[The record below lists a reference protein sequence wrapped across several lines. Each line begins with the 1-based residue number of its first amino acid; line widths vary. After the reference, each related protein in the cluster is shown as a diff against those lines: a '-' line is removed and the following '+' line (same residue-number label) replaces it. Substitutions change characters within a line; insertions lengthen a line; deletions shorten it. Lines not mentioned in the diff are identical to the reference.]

1 MADFVIPAPPVP
13 AIPVSGGG
21 AFPVRRVY
29 CIGRNYAA
37 HAIEMGHDPNR
48 EPPFF
53 FQKNPNNLTT
63 GDSFPY
69 PPQTKDVH
77 HEIELVYSIRRHN
90 GRAEAD
96 RVTIGLDLTARDVQQ
111 ELKQKGL
118 PWEKAKAFDGS
129 AYVSEAFTAV
139 ESFPAGR
146 HIEFMLKKNGRVVQ
160 SGHSGQMMHDAAA
173 LIAHV
178 ERYMLLENG
187 DLLFTGT
194 PAGVG
199 PLSAGD
205 RLEGYLLGELL
216 FDMQVA

>member
-1 MADFVIPAPPVP
+1 MKLI
-13 AIPVSGGG
+13 
-21 AFPVRRVY
+21 
-29 CIGRNYAA
+29 CIGRNYSE
-37 HAIEMGHDPNR
+37 HAKELGNAVPD
-48 EPPFF
+48 EPVVFL
-53 FQKNPNNLTT
+53 K
-63 GDSFPY
+63 
-69 PPQTKDVH
+69 PPSALIPHGGPIRLPAFSTDVH

-129 AYVSEAFTAV
+129 AYVAEAFSAV
-139 ESFPAGR
+139 ESFPAGKY
-146 HIEFMLKKNGRVVQ
+146 IEFMLKKNGQVVQ
-160 SGHSGQMMHDAAA
+160 SGHSGQMLYDVPA

-178 ERYMLLENG
+178 ERYMQLENG

-199 PLSAGD
+199 PMATGD

-216 FDMQVA
+216 FDLQVA

>member
-1 MADFVIPAPPVP
+1 MKLI
-13 AIPVSGGG
+13 
-21 AFPVRRVY
+21 
-29 CIGRNYAA
+29 CIGRNYSE
-37 HAIEMGHDPNR
+37 HAKELGNTVPD
-48 EPPFF
+48 EPVVFL
-53 FQKNPNNLTT
+53 K
-63 GDSFPY
+63 
-69 PPQTKDVH
+69 PPTALIPHGGPIRLPAFSNDVH

-96 RVTIGLDLTARDVQQ
+96 GVTIGLDLTARDLQQ

-129 AYVSEAFTAV
+129 AYVAEAFTAV
-139 ESFPAGR
+139 ESFPAGN
-146 HIEFMLKKNGRVVQ
+146 HVEFMLKKNGQVVQ
-160 SGHSGQMMHDAAA
+160 SGHSGQMVYDVPA

-178 ERYMLLENG
+178 ERYMQLENG

-199 PLSAGD
+199 PLAAGD

-216 FDMQVA
+216 FDLQVA

>member
-1 MADFVIPAPPVP
+1 MKLI
-13 AIPVSGGG
+13 
-21 AFPVRRVY
+21 
-29 CIGRNYAA
+29 CIGRNYSE
-37 HAIEMGHDPNR
+37 HAKELGNAVPD
-48 EPPFF
+48 EPVVFL
-53 FQKNPNNLTT
+53 K
-63 GDSFPY
+63 
-69 PPQTKDVH
+69 PPTALIPHGGPIRLPAFSTDVH

-129 AYVSEAFTAV
+129 AYVAEAFSAV
-139 ESFPAGR
+139 ESFPAGK
-146 HIEFMLKKNGRVVQ
+146 HIEFMLKKNDQVVQ
-160 SGHSGQMMHDAAA
+160 SGHSGQMVYDVPA

-178 ERYMLLENG
+178 ERYMQLENG

-199 PLSAGD
+199 PLAAGD

-216 FDMQVA
+216 FDLQVA